1 MRKTK
6 SMNGEMIEYLVD
18 TYSTSIIRLAYSYT
32 SNMQDAEDVVQEVFT
47 KLIQKRPD
55 FKDENH
61 IKAWLIRVT
70 INTSINLVKSIKK
83 KGNVP
88 LEENISYYE
97 KEKDTLVEQL
107 KYIPDKYNAVLYL
120 YYYEGY
126 EVKEIATILN
136 KRTSTIYTLLDRGR
150 DILKR
155 HLEKEEWQI

>member
-18 TYSTSIIRLAYSYT
+18 TYSASIIRLAYSYT

-88 LEENISYYE
+88 LEENIPYYE